1 MWIRTQDKRR
11 LVKCVLFEIGL
22 EKPTIF
28 GYAKSGG
35 VILGEYSSKEKALEV
50 LESIQNCV
58 AVNELCKM
66 NKAAIT
72 FLNEDQ
78 LAEVIVFQMPQDDE
92 AEVQE

>member
-35 VILGEYSSKEKALEV
+35 VILGEYSSKEKALKV
-50 LESIQNCV
+50 LDEI
-58 AVNELCKM
+58 EK
-66 NKAAIT
+66 T
-72 FLNEDQ
+72 LNQIEEYQ
-78 LAEVIVFQMPQDDE
+78 AQGEIRRGSEMTRLIKFVYQMPQDDE
-92 AEVQE
+92 VKQ